1 MRRAG
6 SLARVLE
13 MALRGRSGLPAAAVL
28 LVILALTG
36 KLAFLT
42 LSKKQL
48 QGTAGA
54 VSLMQVGQ
62 SSSLD
67 RELASLVQERGQLA
81 AKYAEVTA
89 AQREKTQQVREEKE
103 LFVKEHR
110 ELGQLAHIK
119 REMAKEQEHEARTA
133 THRDEAMVKKMV
145 HAEFQHE
152 ELVAKRRRAQAER
165 AALGRKRAA
174 ASARL
179 RLERQEVQAEARTEA
194 KRELASEGLI
204 ALPEKQATQK
214 QRANA
219 ELLQH
224 ERNIALEKSNARLE
238 AEERHM
244 AVALQWAPKH
254 KAHAAEGVGGR
265 TGIGDPLAQAGVVE
279 SSWGPLTST
288 AATRPDPRDSFAQD
302 PLKEYKYSG
311 KPYALSAS
319 EEAVIHKGG

>member
-1 MRRAG
+1 
-6 SLARVLE
+6 
-13 MALRGRSGLPAAAVL
+13 MAPRGRSGLPAAAVL
-28 LVILALTG
+28 LVIVALTG

-48 QGTAGA
+48 HGTAGA
-54 VSLMQVGQ
+54 VSLLQVGQ

-67 RELASLVQERGQLA
+67 RELASLVKERGQLA

-89 AQREKTQQVREEKE
+89 AQKEHAQQVREEKE
-103 LFVKEHR
+103 LFAKEHR

-119 REMAKEQEHEARTA
+119 REMAKQQEHEARTA

-145 HAEFQHE
+145 HAEFEHE
-152 ELVAKRRRAQAER
+152 VLVAQRRRAQAER
-165 AALGRKRAA
+165 AALERKRAA
-174 ASARL
+174 QSARN
-179 RLERQEVQAEARTEA
+179 RLEQQEVQAEARIEA

-204 ALPEKQATQK
+204 SAPEKQSTQK
-214 QRANA
+214 QRAHA

-224 ERNIALEKSNARLE
+224 EKNIALEKSNARLE

-254 KAHAAEGVGGR
+254 KAHAAEGVGGK
-265 TGIGDPLAQAGVVE
+265 TGIGDPLAKAGVVE

-288 AATRPDPRDSFAQD
+288 AATRP
-302 PLKEYKYSG
+302 EYKYSG
-311 KPYALSAS
+311 KPYTLSPS
-319 EEAVIHKGG
+319 EKAVIHKGESLLACLGRD